1 MSRAS
6 RVLAYLVLA
15 LLLPLQGLAGACAQI
30 CALANAAPH
39 EIPASMDGA
48 GHEDCDKSDIGTGK
62 CCQGHVYLA
71 VPLAIPAVGEAPAL
85 ERATLAARWVSFI
98 PEEPSPPPIARPA
111 AA

>member
-6 RVLAYLVLA
+6 RVLAYLLLA

-39 EIPASMDGA
+39 EVPATMDGA

-71 VPLAIPAVGEAPAL
+71 VTLAPVAAGEAPAL
-85 ERATLAARWVSFI
+85 EPAMLAPRWVSFI
-98 PEEPSPPPIARPA
+98 PEEPSPPPIG
-111 AA
+111 